1 MSVSNKSIRRG
12 TILDEIMRYQR
23 EHLPEVMRKVS
34 LEDLR
39 AFASVAPPSNDFEA
53 ALKSPGVSLIAE
65 CKKASPSKGLIS
77 PDYDPV
83 ELAKAYIESGV
94 VAISVLTNSRFFQGT
109 LKDMRDVRELIDS
122 TPTSRYKGHSAKT
135 KVSIL
140 QKDFIFHPYQVY
152 EARVAGADAI
162 LLIAAVLKGGEIE
175 SLGKLAE
182 ELNMSALVEVHSEEE
197 LDRVLSSSPTIIGI
211 NNRNLQTFEVD
222 FENSAR
228 LREKIPQNI
237 ITVAESGIKSFEDVE
252 RMKELK
258 VDAILVGTSLVRSK
272 DVRAQTRA
280 LVDAGRAG

>member
-23 EHLPEVMRKVS
+23 EILPEMMRKVS

-39 AFASVAPPSNDFEA
+39 AFASVAPPTNDFGA

-77 PDYDPV
+77 PDYNPV

-94 VAISVLTNSRFFQGT
+94 AAISVLTNSRFFQGT

-122 TPTSRYKGHSAKT
+122 TPTSRYKGHTAKT

-140 QKDFIFHPYQVY
+140 RKDFIFHPYQVY

-175 SLGKLAE
+175 SLGNLAE
-182 ELNMSALVEVHSEEE
+182 ELNMSVLVEVHSDEE
-197 LDRVLSSSPTIIGI
+197 LDRVLASDPSIVGI

-222 FENSAR
+222 FENTAR
-228 LREKIPQNI
+228 LRERIPQNI
-237 ITVAESGIKSFEDVE
+237 ITVAESGIRSVEDVK
-252 RMKELK
+252 RMKELN
-258 VDAILVGTSLVRSK
+258 VDAVLVGTFLVRSK
-272 DVRAQTRA
+272 DVRAQSRA
-280 LVDAGRAG
+280 LVDAGRAR